1 MDLSVSVIPPSTTFI
16 SLGYRCSAAAILKRL
31 QFKTESYPFDWLI
44 SRLSVIKDCIS
55 NQFQEFLNINNYERR
70 YSNTY
75 KRMDTTHGF
84 ICDEHLMV
92 NTHYQPAENSHPEN
106 TYQYYL
112 AMNHHNILLKGDYE
126 YYERCCQRFKQ
137 IMISPSSIVFVNI
150 QPLIPFEMY
159 HSQETK
165 DNILYEIQ
173 SFDNFLYDTHC
184 QCALGEGSITGLYF
198 IMVQLESHHHKG
210 EFEYTNEIIQYECMK
225 NTKSRIHI
233 IYVNADF
240 IDAGETFMGNCH
252 NEREYIENIIR
263 SYQTSSNNM

>member
-1 MDLSVSVIPPSTTFI
+1 MDLSAPIPATPQSTTFI

-75 KRMDTTHGF
+75 KRMDMNNGF

-92 NTHYQPAENSHPEN
+92 NTHYQPAENSHPIN
-106 TYQYYL
+106 TYQYHL
-112 AMNHHNILLKGDYE
+112 AMNHHNILLSGDYE
-126 YYERCCQRFKQ
+126 YYERCCKRFSQ
-137 IMISPSSIVFVNI
+137 IMTSPNSVVFVNI

-159 HSQETK
+159 NSYNNKE
-165 DNILYEIQ
+165 NIIEDIQ
-173 SFDNFLYDTHC
+173 SFDNFLYDTRIG
-184 QCALGEGSITGLYF
+184 ATGECSIIGLYF
-198 IMVQLESHHHKG
+198 IMIQHESRNHDG

-225 NTKSRIHI
+225 NTNSRIHVI
-233 IYVNADF
+233 HVNADF
-240 IDAGETFMGNCH
+240 VDAGETFMGNCH

-263 SYQTSSNNM
+263 SYSHLHL

>member
-1 MDLSVSVIPPSTTFI
+1 MDLSAPIPATPQSTTFI

-31 QFKTESYPFDWLI
+31 QLKNESYPFDWLI

-55 NQFQEFLNINNYERR
+55 NQFQEFLNIHNYERR

-75 KRMDTTHGF
+75 KRMDTNNGF

-106 TYQYYL
+106 TYQYHL
-112 AMNHHNILLKGDYE
+112 AMNHHNILLSGDYE
-126 YYERCCQRFKQ
+126 YYERCCQRFSQ
-137 IMISPSSIVFVNI
+137 IMTSPNDIVFVNI
-150 QPLIPFEMY
+150 QPLIPLEMY
-159 HSQETK
+159 YCQETK
-165 DNILYEIQ
+165 ENILEDIQ
-173 SFDNFLYDTHC
+173 SFDNYLYDTR
-184 QCALGEGSITGLYF
+184 QSALAQSSIIGLYF
-198 IMVQLESHHHKG
+198 IMVQLDSHNHEG

-240 IDAGETFMGNCH
+240 VDAGETFMGNCH
-252 NEREYIENIIR
+252 NEREYIENIIK
-263 SYQTSSNNM
+263 SYSDLSL